1 MKQELLTY
9 IAIMILMKLCKS
21 FSYITPRTYDI
32 VRGSIMMKN
41 NLRKLVSLTAAATS
55 SSESIESAVT
65 VDPVLD
71 LLALELPTNDNSIN
85 LLKMRH
91 TSAHVMA
98 MAVQK
103 VFPSVKVTIGPWIDN
118 GYVKCSAPSLHQCQS
133 LLSIQYLV
141 LYECLTVA
149 ACCCRP

>member
-9 IAIMILMKLCKS
+9 TAIMILMKFCKS
-21 FSYITPRTYDI
+21 FSYLAPRTYDI
-32 VRGSIMMKN
+32 VRGSTMTKN
-41 NLRKLVSLTAAATS
+41 SLRKLVSLAAAS
-55 SSESIESAVT
+55 SSESIQSATTDV
-65 VDPVLD
+65 PVVD

-118 GYVKCSAPSLHQCQS
+118 GYAKLNVQSSCS
-133 LLSIQYLV
+133 
-141 LYECLTVA
+141 TNA
-149 ACCCRP
+149 A

>member
-9 IAIMILMKLCKS
+9 IAIMILMKLCKP
-21 FSYITPRTYDI
+21 FSYIAPRTYDI

-41 NLRKLVSLTAAATS
+41 NLRKLVSLTAAAASS

-65 VDPVLD
+65 DDPVLD

-118 GYVKCSAPSLHQCQS
+118 GYV
-133 LLSIQYLV
+133 
-141 LYECLTVA
+141 TG
-149 ACCCRP
+149 

>member
-9 IAIMILMKLCKS
+9 TAIMILMKFCKS

-32 VRGSIMMKN
+32 VRGSTMTKN
-41 NLRKLVSLTAAATS
+41 NLRKLVSLAAAS
-55 SSESIESAVT
+55 SSESIESTVT
-65 VDPVLD
+65 NDPVLD
-71 LLALELPTNDNSIN
+71 LLALELPTNDNNIN

-118 GYVKCSAPSLHQCQS
+118 GYVNCSVYVQS
-133 LLSIQYLV
+133 SRSNDV
-141 LYECLTVA
+141 DRCVA
-149 ACCCRP
+149 YNS

>member
-9 IAIMILMKLCKS
+9 TTIMILMKFCKS
-21 FSYITPRTYDI
+21 FSYLAPRTYDI
-32 VRGSIMMKN
+32 VRGSTMTKN
-41 NLRKLVSLTAAATS
+41 SLRKLVSLAAAS
-55 SSESIESAVT
+55 SSESIQSATTDV
-65 VDPVLD
+65 PVVD

-118 GYVKCSAPSLHQCQS
+118 GYAK
-133 LLSIQYLV
+133 
-141 LYECLTVA
+141 LTVQSSRSTNA
-149 ACCCRP
+149 A